1 MQTKTRIIATTAVLG
16 TLAFAAPAAAGGTPL
31 NQPVVGF
38 VAAASGATGGTP
50 LNRPVVGFVAAASGA
65 SAGGT
70 PLAKPIVG
78 MATSIQSQMNYTPDD
93 ATRGIASLAAF
104 PKKLEF

>member
-31 NQPVVGF
+31 NQ
-38 VAAASGATGGTP
+38 
-50 LNRPVVGFVAAASGA
+50 PVVGFVAAASGA